1 MNKNER
7 KRSTIVHSGMKKDLS
22 KLSSLIKSINSQN
35 EKESKITKIKYQKS
49 INPRN
54 FSGLISSNLGKLSS
68 SDTLEKKRPNN
79 LKKSK
84 IRNKSISERV
94 VTNYKVETLE
104 EEDENAEKEE
114 DIDEFIGEDEEDTI
128 ESSEMSLLDRNIYKK
143 PEINILLLASNSGKK
158 KPKIDI
164 IQNNS
169 NNKTINTK
177 EEYYLSLPNKLK
189 KELNILSIKIIYPID
204 NKYGKSTKYIQNVA
218 KSIKDFINLDYDSIF
233 SEENSNN
240 VNYLKYEKFL
250 NKSTRKKKLL
260 LLDLDETLVHS
271 ELRHSS
277 NYKSLDKLKEN
288 SKCYIRSFSYIEND
302 YKYYFDIYFSP
313 YLFDFL
319 HEIKNYFDLAI
330 FTASSKGYA
339 DTIINYID
347 PDNQIFKFRLYR
359 EACIPIHQ
367 YVYIKDLRI
376 IKNFDEKNIIL
387 MDNSFY
393 SFINQPSN
401 GMLIYSFY
409 SNHKDNQLIHA
420 KNFLIKYIYP
430 SKDVRIEIEKWF
442 QFSEFLGKKNGNY
455 SNKKNNDDS
464 FFE

>member
-1 MNKNER
+1 MNKYER
-7 KRSTIVHSGMKKDLS
+7 KERKKSTIVNSGMKKDLS
-22 KLSSLIKSINSQN
+22 KLSYLIKSINSQN
-35 EKESKITKIKYQKS
+35 EKESKNTKIKYQKS

-54 FSGLISSNLGKLSS
+54 FSCLISSDLGKLSS
-68 SDTLEKKRPNN
+68 CDTLDKKKSNN
-79 LKKSK
+79 LKKNRF
-84 IRNKSISERV
+84 RNKSISERV

-104 EEDENAEKEE
+104 EEDEQAEKEE
-114 DIDEFIGEDEEDTI
+114 YIDKDIEEDEEDSI
-128 ESSEMSLLDRNIYKK
+128 ETSEMSLLDRKKYKK
-143 PEINILLLASNSGKK
+143 PEKNILLIAANSERK

-164 IQNNS
+164 IQNNP

-177 EEYYLSLPNKLK
+177 DEYYLSLPNKLK
-189 KELNILSIKIIYPID
+189 KELNILSIKIIFPID
-204 NKYGKSTKYIQNVA
+204 NKFGKSTKYIENVV
-218 KSIKDFINLDYDSIF
+218 KSFKDFINLDYDSIF
-233 SEENSNN
+233 SEENSNK

-250 NKSTRKKKLL
+250 NKGTPKKKLL

-271 ELRHSS
+271 ELRHPS

-288 SKCYIRSFSYIEND
+288 SKCYNRSFSYIEND
-302 YKYYFDIYFSP
+302 YKYYFDIYFRP

-339 DTIINYID
+339 DTIIDYID

-409 SNHKDNQLIHA
+409 SNHKDNQLMHA

-430 SKDVRIEIEKWF
+430 SKDVRIEVEKWF
-442 QFSEFLGKKNGNY
+442 KFSEFLGKKNGNN
-455 SNKKNNDDS
+455 SN
-464 FFE
+464 

>member
-1 MNKNER
+1 MNKYER
-7 KRSTIVHSGMKKDLS
+7 KRSSIVTSGMKKDLS
-22 KLSSLIKSINSQN
+22 NLSNLIKSINNQN
-35 EKESKITKIKYQKS
+35 EKENKITKIKYQKS
-49 INPRN
+49 INPSN
-54 FSGLISSNLGKLSS
+54 FSCLISSNLGKLSS
-68 SDTLEKKRPNN
+68 CDTLDKKRSNN

-94 VTNYKVETLE
+94 VTNFKVEALE

-114 DIDEFIGEDEEDTI
+114 DIEEDEEDSVET
-128 ESSEMSLLDRNIYKK
+128 SEMSLLDRTIYKK
-143 PEINILLLASNSGKK
+143 PEINILLIASNSERK

-164 IQNNS
+164 IENNS

-177 EEYYLSLPNKLK
+177 EEYYLKLPNKLK

-218 KSIKDFINLDYDSIF
+218 KSIKDFINLDYESIF

-250 NKSTRKKKLL
+250 NNGTRKKKLL

-271 ELRHSS
+271 ELRHPY

-288 SKCYIRSFSYIEND
+288 SKCYNRSFSYIEND
-302 YKYYFDIYFSP
+302 YKYYFDIYFRP

-319 HEIKNYFDLAI
+319 HEIKIYFDLAI

-359 EACIPIHQ
+359 EACITIHKH
-367 YVYIKDLRI
+367 VYIKDLRI
-376 IKNFDEKNIIL
+376 IKSFDEKNIIL

-401 GMLIYSFY
+401 GILIYSFY
-409 SNHKDNQLIHA
+409 NNHKDNQLIHA

-442 QFSEFLGKKNGNY
+442 QLSEFLGKKNGNY
-455 SNKKNNDDS
+455 SNKNNNDDS
-464 FFE
+464 YFE